1 MRLNASKYNRHWQDK
16 TLNEL
21 GDFQRGKSRHR
32 PRNDAALFSGGKHPL
47 IQTGEIKEA
56 NLYITAH
63 SAAYNDFGLA
73 QSKLWPKNTLCI
85 TIAANIAETAL
96 LGYPMCF
103 PDSVVGFNA
112 KPEKS
117 SELFMHYVFT
127 YIRRAIQN
135 SATGSIQDNI
145 NIEYL
150 TGLKFKIPV
159 KSYQDKIAA
168 VLSVLDAK
176 IDCNNRINAELE
188 AMAKMLYDY
197 WFVQFDVPDANG
209 KPYKFSGG
217 KMVYN
222 ATLKREIPSGWEVG
236 PLSDW
241 VATDKTGD
249 WGKETAEGNYTLGVD
264 CIRGTD
270 INGLNG
276 TGTVAAPTRFI
287 LEKNKGKILAPFDF
301 VIEISGGSPTQST
314 GRLALITSETI
325 KRFSQPLICSNFCKA
340 ISLEDNAYFFNFAY
354 LWKSAYDN
362 KVLFGWEG
370 KTSGI
375 KNLLFDAFTDK
386 HMVCMPPQKL
396 AQRFFDFVSPLEN
409 KKQKLSRENDELE
422 ALRNWLLPLLMNGQV
437 TVA

>member
-1 MRLNASKYNRHWQDK
+1 MRLNASQYNQHWQDK

-32 PRNDAALFSGGKHPL
+32 PRNDVALFSGGKHPL

-112 KPEKS
+112 EPEKS

-150 TGLKFKIPV
+150 TGLKLKIPV

-168 VLSVLDAK
+168 ILFALDAK
-176 IDCNNRINAELE
+176 IECNNRINVELE
-188 AMAKMLYDY
+188 AMVKTLYDY
-197 WFVQFDVPDANG
+197 WFVQFDFPDANG
-209 KPYKFSGG
+209 KPYKSSGG
-217 KMVYN
+217 KMAYN
-222 ATLKREIPSGWEVG
+222 ATLKREIPVGWRDG
-236 PLSDW
+236 
-241 VATDKTGD
+241 TI
-249 WGKETAEGNYTLGVD
+249 GNL
-264 CIRGTD
+264 
-270 INGLNG
+270 
-276 TGTVAAPTRFI
+276 
-287 LEKNKGKILAPFDF
+287 
-301 VIEISGGSPTQST
+301 
-314 GRLALITSETI
+314 
-325 KRFSQPLICSNFCKA
+325 
-340 ISLEDNAYFFNFAY
+340 ISLEYGKGLKAENRTGSGHPVIGSNGVVGYHSEYLVEGPGIVVGRKGTVGAITFIHTDFFPIDTTYYVKPISKIGFLY
-354 LWKSAYDN
+354 LKYLLSSLGLEKMNSDSAVPGLN
-362 KVLFGWEG
+362 REVALRINTVL
-370 KTSGI
+370 
-375 KNLLFDAFTDK
+375 
-386 HMVCMPPQKL
+386 PPTTLIQDFERRTAAVFSKLHILVQENQQL
-396 AQRFFDFVSPLEN
+396 AQ
-409 KKQKLSRENDELE
+409 
-422 ALRNWLLPLLMNGQV
+422 LRDWLLPLLMNGQV
-437 TVA
+437 TVAGRRPA

>member
-1 MRLNASKYNRHWQDK
+1 MRLNASKYNQHWQDK

-32 PRNDAALFSGGKHPL
+32 PRNDPALFLDGKHPL

-63 SAAYNDFGLA
+63 STAYNDFGLA

-96 LGYPMCF
+96 LNYPMCF

-112 KPEKS
+112 DAEQS

-150 TGLKFKIPV
+150 TSLKFKIPV
-159 KSYQDKIAA
+159 KNYQDKIAA
-168 VLSVLDAK
+168 VLSAIDAK

-188 AMAKMLYDY
+188 ALAKTLYDY
-197 WFVQFDVPDANG
+197 WFVQFDFPDANG
-209 KPYKFSGG
+209 KPYKSSGG

-222 ATLKREIPSGWEVG
+222 ATLKREIPEGWEDKQLTQIANITMGTSPMGDSLNDIGEGVEFFQG
-236 PLSDW
+236 S
-241 VATDKTGD
+241 TD
-249 WGKETAEGNYTLGVD
+249 
-264 CIRGTD
+264 
-270 INGLNG
+270 
-276 TGTVAAPTRFI
+276 
-287 LEKNKGKILAPFDF
+287 
-301 VIEISGGSPTQST
+301 
-314 GRLALITSETI
+314 
-325 KRFSQPLICSNFCKA
+325 
-340 ISLEDNAYFFNFAY
+340 
-354 LWKSAYDN
+354 
-362 KVLFGWEG
+362 FGWQFPTVRQYTTQPVRIAKRGDILLSVRAPVGDLNVAQIDCCIGRGLAALNSKDGFDGFLFYVMQYFKTIFDRRNGEG
-370 KTSGI
+370 TTFGSITKDDLHSLPLAYPPTE
-375 KNLLFDAFTDK
+375 LLKEYDK
-386 HMVCMPPQKL
+386 IVSKYNQMVFARSMENQQL
-396 AQRFFDFVSPLEN
+396 AQ
-409 KKQKLSRENDELE
+409 
-422 ALRNWLLPLLMNGQV
+422 LRDWLLPLLMNGQV

>member
-1 MRLNASKYNRHWQDK
+1 MRLNASKYNQHWQDK

-32 PRNDAALFSGGKHPL
+32 PRNDPALFLDGKHPL

-63 SAAYNDFGLA
+63 STAYNDFGLA

-96 LGYPMCF
+96 LNYPMCF

-112 KPEKS
+112 DAEQS

-150 TGLKFKIPV
+150 TSLKFKIPV
-159 KSYQDKIAA
+159 KNYQDKIAA
-168 VLSVLDAK
+168 VLSALDAK

-188 AMAKMLYDY
+188 ALAKTLYDY
-197 WFVQFDVPDANG
+197 WFVQFDFPDANG
-209 KPYKFSGG
+209 KPYKSSGG

-222 ATLKREIPSGWEVG
+222 ATLKREIPEGWEDKQLTQIANITMGTSPMGDSLNDIGEGVEFFQG
-236 PLSDW
+236 S
-241 VATDKTGD
+241 TD
-249 WGKETAEGNYTLGVD
+249 
-264 CIRGTD
+264 
-270 INGLNG
+270 
-276 TGTVAAPTRFI
+276 
-287 LEKNKGKILAPFDF
+287 
-301 VIEISGGSPTQST
+301 
-314 GRLALITSETI
+314 
-325 KRFSQPLICSNFCKA
+325 
-340 ISLEDNAYFFNFAY
+340 
-354 LWKSAYDN
+354 
-362 KVLFGWEG
+362 FGWQFPTVRQYTTQPVRIAKRGDILLSVRAPVGDLNVAQIDCCIGRGLAALNSKDGFDGFLFYVMQYFKTIFDRRNGEG
-370 KTSGI
+370 TTFGSITKDDLHSLPLAYPPTE
-375 KNLLFDAFTDK
+375 LLKEYDK
-386 HMVCMPPQKL
+386 IVSKYNQMVFARSMENQQL
-396 AQRFFDFVSPLEN
+396 AQ
-409 KKQKLSRENDELE
+409 
-422 ALRNWLLPLLMNGQV
+422 LRDWLLPLLMNGQV

>member
-1 MRLNASKYNRHWQDK
+1 MRLNASQYNQHWQDK

-32 PRNDAALFSGGKHPL
+32 PRNDVALFSGGKHPL

-112 KPEKS
+112 EPEKS

-168 VLSVLDAK
+168 VLSALDAK

-188 AMAKMLYDY
+188 AMAKTLYDY
-197 WFVQFDVPDANG
+197 WFVQFDFPDANG
-209 KPYKFSGG
+209 KPYKSSGG

-222 ATLKREIPSGWEVG
+222 ATLKREIPAGWEARK
-236 PLSDW
+236 L
-241 VATDKTGD
+241 KQ
-249 WGKETAEGNYTLGVD
+249 Y
-264 CIRGTD
+264 
-270 INGLNG
+270 
-276 TGTVAAPTRFI
+276 
-287 LEKNKGKILAPFDF
+287 
-301 VIEISGGSPTQST
+301 
-314 GRLALITSETI
+314 
-325 KRFSQPLICSNFCKA
+325 
-340 ISLEDNAYFFNFAY
+340 ISLERGVTYGKEDVCTSNTKDAVGVLRATNVTANVIDTDDLVYVPDSKVSHAQVMAKFSTLIVMSSGSKEHVGKNGIYFFDEPLGFGAFCSKITSDANSRYFVNTFLQSKWFRAY
-354 LWKSAYDN
+354 
-362 KVLFGWEG
+362 
-370 KTSGI
+370 I
-375 KNLLFDAFTDK
+375 KNQCLGTNINNLTNDHINDCPTIGADPRVSRLFEETLKAHYK
-386 HMVCMPPQKL
+386 KMAVN
-396 AQRFFDFVSPLEN
+396 AVEN
-409 KKQKLSRENDELE
+409 RS
-422 ALRNWLLPLLMNGQV
+422 LRQLRDWLLPLLMNGQV

>member
-1 MRLNASKYNRHWQDK
+1 MRLNASKYNQHWQDK

-32 PRNDAALFSGGKHPL
+32 PRNDPALFLDGKHPL

-63 SAAYNDFGLA
+63 STAYNDFGLA

-96 LGYPMCF
+96 LNYPMCF

-112 KPEKS
+112 DAEQS

-150 TGLKFKIPV
+150 TSLKFKIPV
-159 KSYQDKIAA
+159 KNYQDKIAA
-168 VLSVLDAK
+168 VLSALDAK

-188 AMAKMLYDY
+188 TLAKTLYDY
-197 WFVQFDVPDANG
+197 WFVQFDFPDANG
-209 KPYKFSGG
+209 KPYKSSGG

-222 ATLKREIPSGWEVG
+222 ATLKREIPEGWEDKQLTQIANITMGTSPMGDSLNDIGEGVEFFQG
-236 PLSDW
+236 S
-241 VATDKTGD
+241 TD
-249 WGKETAEGNYTLGVD
+249 
-264 CIRGTD
+264 
-270 INGLNG
+270 
-276 TGTVAAPTRFI
+276 
-287 LEKNKGKILAPFDF
+287 
-301 VIEISGGSPTQST
+301 
-314 GRLALITSETI
+314 
-325 KRFSQPLICSNFCKA
+325 
-340 ISLEDNAYFFNFAY
+340 
-354 LWKSAYDN
+354 
-362 KVLFGWEG
+362 FGWQFPTVRQYTTQPVRIAKRGDILLSVRAPVGDLNVAQIDCCIGRGLAALNSKDGFDGFLFYVMQYFKTIFDRRNGEG
-370 KTSGI
+370 TTFGSITKDDLHSLPLAYPPTE
-375 KNLLFDAFTDK
+375 LLKEYDK
-386 HMVCMPPQKL
+386 IVSKYNQMVFARSMENQQL
-396 AQRFFDFVSPLEN
+396 AQ
-409 KKQKLSRENDELE
+409 
-422 ALRNWLLPLLMNGQV
+422 LRDWLLPLLMNGQV

>member
-1 MRLNASKYNRHWQDK
+1 MRLNASKYNQHWQDK

-32 PRNDAALFSGGKHPL
+32 PRNDPALFSGGKHPL

-63 SAAYNDFGLA
+63 STAYNDFGLA

-96 LGYPMCF
+96 LNYPMCF

-112 KPEKS
+112 YAEQS

-150 TGLKFKIPV
+150 TSLKLKIPV
-159 KSYQDKIAA
+159 KNYQDKIAT
-168 VLSVLDAK
+168 VLSALDAK

-188 AMAKMLYDY
+188 SMAKALYDY
-197 WFVQFDVPDANG
+197 WFVQFDFPDANG
-209 KPYKFSGG
+209 KPYKSSGG

-222 ATLKREIPSGWEVG
+222 ATLGREIPQGWAVG
-236 PLSDW
+236 PLADW
-241 VATDKTGD
+241 IAKDKTGD
-249 WGKETAEGNYTLGVD
+249 WGKDMAEGNYTLSVD

-276 TGTVAAPTRFI
+276 MGAVAAPTRFI
-287 LEKNKGKILAPFDF
+287 LEKNKGKILAPFDL

-314 GRLALITSETI
+314 GRLALMTSESI
-325 KRFSQPLICSNFCKA
+325 KRFSRPVICSNFCKA
-340 ISLEDNAYFFNFAY
+340 ISLENKAYAFNFTY
-354 LWKSAYDN
+354 LWKSAYEN

-375 KNLLFDAFTDK
+375 KNLLFDAFTTK
-386 HMVCMPPQKL
+386 HLVCMPPQQL
-396 AQRFFDFVSPLEN
+396 AQRFFDFVGPIEDM
-409 KKQKLSRENDELE
+409 KQKRLKENDEL
-422 ALRNWLLPLLMNGQV
+422 ALLRDWLLPLLMNGQV